1 MVARHQSR
9 DNSDR
14 TEPPAAEVDDDARRA
29 ADQLRRGLFVQM
41 MERHGG
47 RVTRELQRRHRGD
60 EATLIRAY
68 QAALGVAVDQVTRAH
83 NVADE
88 IVFLVCA
95 HGYRAVKKIVALTP
109 EGILPFDAGMWFAVA
124 TRNVVGLAG
133 LVAELENAQLDHRV
147 LAIRGRLIEGRDPRC
162 VRRLANADKKAG
174 VEPYFVAR
182 ARWWL
187 AIDLDSFPLPPG
199 TDPLDVRAVAEAA
212 RALLPAEFWSASCWA
227 QLTAGAGIQRGG
239 RCRLWFWCGRP
250 VSDAECKRW
259 LKDSPVDLSLY
270 SAVQP
275 HYCGRPIFDGCVD
288 PAPLRSLV
296 LAGEVDVVTVP
307 PLPEPVRPAPA
318 AAEPRSYCAP
328 RRGLH
333 FKTSRPEAYM
343 LTCLE
348 AIIGAEPGDRH
359 RTFVRVATRLYGLA
373 RAGAL
378 DPRDVEARV
387 LGAVNLSSF
396 DRDLDEVHS
405 ALRSAG
411 NIPRLGGCRE
421 RRLSA
426 RRGHAGR

>member
-1 MVARHQSR
+1 
-9 DNSDR
+9 
-14 TEPPAAEVDDDARRA
+14 
-29 ADQLRRGLFVQM
+29 M

-95 HGYRAVKKIVALTP
+95 HGYRAVKKIVALTL

-259 LKDSPVDLSLY
+259 LKGSPVDLSLY

-318 AAEPRSYCAP
+318 AAEPRSYSAP
-328 RRGLH
+328 RRGLS
-333 FKTSRPEAYM
+333 FKTDAARGVHADVPR
-343 LTCLE
+343 
-348 AIIGAEPGDRH
+348 GDR
-359 RTFVRVATRLYGLA
+359 RRRARRPAPDLRPGRARLYGLA
-373 RAGAL
+373 QGRRARSVPTS
-378 DPRDVEARV
+378 PRASR
-387 LGAVNLSSF
+387 APSASPRF
-396 DRDLDEVHS
+396 DRDLDEVDS
-405 ALRSAG
+405 ALRWAWEHST
-411 NIPRLGGCRE
+411 PWRLP
-421 RRLSA
+421 
-426 RRGHAGR
+426 